1 MSQARVIYF
10 GLAAVYLVAVAVQF
24 FLAGLGAFGAEPTY
38 DSHRVLGFILA
49 VGSLALLAVAI
60 AGRLPRLLL
69 LLTAGLVV
77 LNALQIV
84 LANVDVNEVA
94 ALHPVNALAIV
105 FLAHVLMQR
114 SRRYLAS
121 KITA

>member
-10 GLAAVYLVAVAVQF
+10 GLSAVYLVAVAVQF

-49 VGSLALLAVAI
+49 AGSLVLLAVAI
-60 AGRLPRLLL
+60 VGRLPRVLLI
-69 LLTAGLVV
+69 LTVGLVA
-77 LNALQIV
+77 LNVLQIV
-84 LANVDVNEVA
+84 LANVDVQEVA

>member
-10 GLAAVYLVAVAVQF
+10 GLSAIYLVAVAVQF

-38 DSHRVLGFILA
+38 DSHRVLGFVLA
-49 VGSLALLAVAI
+49 VGSLALLVVAI
-60 AGRLPRLLL
+60 VGRLPRLFL
-69 LLTAGLVV
+69 LLTLVLV
-77 LNALQIV
+77 GLNALQIV
-84 LANVDVNEVA
+84 LASVDVEEIA
-94 ALHPVNALAIV
+94 ALHPVNALGIIFVAYI
-105 FLAHVLMQR
+105 LTQR